1 MTVKH
6 GGNLL
11 SVAKEYQSEPAQWLD
26 LSTGVSPFA
35 YPLGTPPV
43 SCWNAL
49 PQEGDGLE
57 QLAMSYY
64 ASAVEP
70 LAVAGSQ
77 AAIMA
82 LPETLT
88 KVLGRC
94 GTIVFPE
101 VGYKEHQHAWDSFQL
116 NGQKWKLEF
125 FTDFPSQQQ
134 LDSADV
140 VLIINPNNPTGRYYS
155 PQQLMNLQ
163 SKLEEKGGYLIVDEA
178 FADATPEYS
187 LLQHDNHSDSLIVL
201 RSVGKFFGLA
211 GARVGFLFANDSIL
225 GGVRESLGPWTV
237 SGPARW
243 ATKQAL
249 ADSDW
254 QQQNKIRLSKHSQ
267 RLKTLL
273 DKYFSQ
279 QCRGT
284 ELFTTVFIQNAEQ
297 VHQQLCSQ
305 MIYTRLCDEKNAVR
319 FGLPACEA
327 EWMRLEIALMMVC
340 SEQPQEVRLQE
351 VN

>member
-11 SVAKEYQSEPAQWLD
+11 SVAKEYQSDPAQWLD

-64 ASAVEP
+64 DSAIEP

-82 LPETLT
+82 LPDTLT
-88 KVLGRC
+88 KLLGRC
-94 GTIVFPE
+94 GTIVLPE
-101 VGYKEHQHAWDSFQL
+101 VGYKEHQHAWHSFQH
-116 NGQKWKLEF
+116 NGEQWKLEF

-134 LDSADV
+134 LEVADV
-140 VLIINPNNPTGRYYS
+140 VLLINPNNPTGRYYN
-155 PQQLMNLQ
+155 PQQLMSLQ

-178 FADATPEYS
+178 FADATPDYS
-187 LLQHDNHSDSLIVL
+187 ILESGSHSDSLIVL

-211 GARVGFLFANDSIL
+211 GARVGFLFANKSIL
-225 GGVRESLGPWTV
+225 ESVRESIGPWTV

-243 ATKQAL
+243 AVKQAL
-249 ADSDW
+249 SDREW
-254 QQQNKIRLSKHSQ
+254 QQQNRARLNKHSQ

-273 DKYFSQ
+273 RKYLSQ
-279 QCRGT
+279 QCCGT
-284 ELFTTVFIQNAEQ
+284 ELFTTVFIPDAEQ
-297 VHQQLCSQ
+297 VHRQLCHQ
-305 MIYTRLCDEKNAVR
+305 KIYTRLCDEKNAIR
-319 FGLPACEA
+319 FGLPACDT
-327 EWMRLEIALMMVC
+327 EWTRLEIALMMVS
-340 SEQPQEVRLQE
+340 SEQPKSRLQE
-351 VN
+351 VD

>member
-11 SVAKEYQSEPAQWLD
+11 SVAKEYQSEPAHWLD

-49 PQEGDGLE
+49 PQENDGLE
-57 QLAMSYY
+57 RQAKKYY
-64 ASAVEP
+64 DSSCEP

-82 LPETLT
+82 LPETVT
-88 KVLGRC
+88 KLLGRC
-94 GTIVFPE
+94 GTIILPG

-134 LDSADV
+134 LDTTDV
-140 VLIINPNNPTGRYYS
+140 VLLINPNNPTGSYTH
-155 PQQLMNLQ
+155 PQ
-163 SKLEEKGGYLIVDEA
+163 KLTALVQQMERRGGYLIVDEA

-187 LLQHDNHSDSLIVL
+187 LLQSDSHSDSLIVL

-211 GARVGFLFANDSIL
+211 GARVGFIFANNSVLESVRDSI
-225 GGVRESLGPWTV
+225 GPWTV

-243 ATKQAL
+243 AVKQAL
-249 ADSDW
+249 SDREW
-254 QQQNKIRLSKHSQ
+254 QQQNRARLNKHAQ

-273 DKYFSQ
+273 SKYLSQ

-284 ELFTTVFIQNAEQ
+284 ELFTTVFIPNAEQ

-305 MIYTRLCDEKNAVR
+305 MIYTRLCDEKNAIR
-319 FGLPACEA
+319 FGLPVSDT
-327 EWMRLEIALMMVC
+327 EWTRLEIALMMVC
-340 SEQPQEVRLQE
+340 SEQSQARLQE